1 MKILF
6 HKYNLKTWIVFCL
19 ALIVAAVVYNR
30 LPDRIPIHFGM
41 NGEANRYGGKLFI
54 FMPAA
59 VILCLQ
65 ILAEILRRI
74 DPKYRAYAMFESHY
88 YTIMFLVALLMFLI
102 EIATIALSFHMNWS
116 VKTISIGGCGILMAF
131 IGNIMPKFKHNYFV
145 GIRTSWTL
153 ADENVW
159 YLTHRFASKIW
170 VVGGLVMIVCVV
182 LPVDIG
188 ASLFFAV
195 LGVMVVVP
203 VIASYLYYRK
213 SRG

>member
-1 MKILF
+1 MKVLF
-6 HKYNLKTWIVFCL
+6 HKYNLKTWIVFCV
-19 ALIVAAVVYNR
+19 ALIVACVVYNR
-30 LPDRIPIHFGM
+30 LPDRIPVHFGM
-41 NGEANRYGGKLFI
+41 NGEANRYGGRLYI
-54 FMPAA
+54 FLPAA

-65 ILAEILRRI
+65 IVAEIFRRI
-74 DPKYRAYAMFESHY
+74 DPKHRSYEMFESHY
-88 YTIMFLVALLMFLI
+88 YTIIFLVSLLMILM
-102 EIATIALSFHMNWS
+102 EMATIAISFHMNWN
-116 VKTISIGGCGILMAF
+116 VKTISTGGCGILMAF

-170 VVGGLVMIVCVV
+170 VVGGLVMIVGVI

-188 ASLFFAV
+188 HILFLV
-195 LGVMVVVP
+195 DLGVMVVVP
-203 VIASYLYYRK
+203 VVASYVYYRK